1 MSEKL
6 ALVVEFGCF
15 SVRRTDLWGGQ
26 STVFRSPDLR
36 ECLAEASNILGYPLV
51 LPISGPNTEL

>member
-6 ALVVEFGCF
+6 ALVIQYGYFE
-15 SVRRTDLWGGQ
+15 VRRIDQWGGQ

-36 ECLAEASNILGYPLV
+36 ECLAEASNMLGHPLV
-51 LPISGPNTEL
+51 IPISGPNTDP